1 MSNAKKAPAGNR
13 PRTARANP
21 ISGCALTAALA
32 AVGGRWK
39 LFVVYRLAEGPRHFA
54 ALRRSLPEVST
65 KVLVQQLRELQAD
78 GLVSRTRSGP
88 VPAQVFYALT
98 PHGGSVLP
106 VAEAIRRWGLAHQ
119 AMHADRTQPDAV
131 DARAV
136 CDAAVAGG
144 AALSVR
150 SN

>member
-1 MSNAKKAPAGNR
+1 MDVGRWTAEVTRLGKAGRRACSKAVAHGKQTLSSTMSNAKKAPAGNR

-65 KVLVQQLRELQAD
+65 KVLVQQLREL
-78 GLVSRTRSGP
+78 
-88 VPAQVFYALT
+88 
-98 PHGGSVLP
+98 
-106 VAEAIRRWGLAHQ
+106 
-119 AMHADRTQPDAV
+119 
-131 DARAV
+131 
-136 CDAAVAGG
+136 
-144 AALSVR
+144 
-150 SN
+150 